1 VSAAPGV
8 LAPDAVRRMFDRIAP
23 VYDVMN
29 RVMTMGLDLRW
40 MIGVVFTLAMIA
52 LIVGLAYFLREV
64 HLATTTIRIRFTA
77 GRRP

>member
-1 VSAAPGV
+1 
-8 LAPDAVRRMFDRIAP
+8 
-23 VYDVMN
+23 
-29 RVMTMGLDLRW
+29 MGLDLRW